1 MARVG
6 LGFGDMNLENE
17 LKHGSR
23 LSVVYD
29 GDCPLCSAYVTM
41 TRIRDAVG
49 MPTLVNARERPDLV
63 RALARSGVDLD
74 SGMAVYYEGRT
85 YAGGEAMH
93 LLELL
98 SEPSG
103 PFDRLTS
110 ALLRRRSVALWVYPA
125 FRSGRN
131 LLLKLRNRP
140 PLQVAR

>member
-1 MARVG
+1 
-6 LGFGDMNLENE
+6 MNLENE

-29 GDCPLCSAYVTM
+29 GDCPLCSAYVT
-41 TRIRDAVG
+41 

-74 SGMAVYYEGRT
+74 SGMAVYYEGWT